1 MIRIVN
7 SVREVF
13 GKCSAFL
20 RVQRSGRLL
29 KDKMRVKIP
38 SWRCSSWCLVSRSL
52 RNAETESQ
60 SHQGCVWHGD
70 WRAVPASR
78 LGRSLVHGA
87 RKPRNDNWAEEVHN

>member
-20 RVQRSGRLL
+20 RVQRSGKDSQLALL
-29 KDKMRVKIP
+29 Q
-38 SWRCSSWCLVSRSL
+38 LVLGILRSL